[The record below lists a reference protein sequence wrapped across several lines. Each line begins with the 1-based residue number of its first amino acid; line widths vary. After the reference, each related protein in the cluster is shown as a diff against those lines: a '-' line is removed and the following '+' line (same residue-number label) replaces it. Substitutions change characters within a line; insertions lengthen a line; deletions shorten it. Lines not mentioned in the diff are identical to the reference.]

1 MKKNILYGLALGL
14 LFMGCNQ
21 DNGTKTKMEEL
32 REVVIQTQKEQ
43 CKIKLSND
51 LPANNSAGIK
61 ESKDLK
67 IKCDGIMKHIGQG
80 EVFSAF
86 EEIKRYTWISDK
98 EIDIVYKGTEKHL
111 KLTGN
116 RYGSFVGY
124 EFIKEENI
132 SKSLRKFTYI
142 AKCENHP
149 LVWTFIFYKAKDKW
163 TLNVFNWHDKIQ
175 KL

>member
-1 MKKNILYGLALGL
+1 MKKNILYGLAVGL
-14 LFMGCNQ
+14 LFIGCNQ
-21 DNGTKTKMEEL
+21 DTGSKTKMEEL
-32 REVVIQTQKEQ
+32 RDVVTQTKKEQ
-43 CKIKLSND
+43 CKLKLAPIVSQENI
-51 LPANNSAGIK
+51 GIK

-67 IKCDGIMKHIGQG
+67 MKCDSIMEYIGKG
-80 EVFSAF
+80 DMFSGF
-86 EEIKRYTWISDK
+86 EEIKKYTWISDK
-98 EIDIVYKGTEKHL
+98 EIDIVYKGTEKQL
-111 KLTGN
+111 EIVSK

-124 EFIKEENI
+124 EFIKEKNI

-163 TLNVFNWHDKIQ
+163 TLNVFTWHDKIQ